1 MVRWFGPLL
10 VSVLGF
16 AGCQGNRPETGR
28 DDGRGS
34 AVLVPTAGQDSA
46 IADAVVDEPATAP
59 DLEAGTIT
67 VWDAVVWRNNY
78 LARRGQH
85 GVIVGKVGGKFV
97 PPALPTVPGLGPV
110 TPGIAVGLGS
120 GSGSGSAPGAGFG
133 SGVAAGSGSGSGS
146 SLPLAPTLPVV
157 PPPRT
162 PADLVWLI
170 DDSAGNGALGI
181 RVQFIGA
188 PPVAGERV
196 AVGGAW
202 MLDSA
207 RQWYWKVDS
216 LTLLPGAPLSDIK
229 EPPAQPGM
237 VVTAGPAPSGARM
250 VSFARDNDVIYFQ
263 VVGVPKHPGDGWKI
277 ADELGNPPV
286 AVLMLPG
293 EQPSYGSI
301 DLRTPDERWTLR
313 RGVTY
318 WLRIGRIRKSTAAS
332 GTAPWTAIARTAP
345 VREM

>member
-1 MVRWFGPLL
+1 MRRSLGSLL
-10 VSVLGF
+10 LSVF
-16 AGCQGNRPETGR
+16 ALAACQGNRPETGR

-34 AVLVPTAGQDSA
+34 AGVAPLVGQDSA
-46 IADAVVDEPATAP
+46 TAAAVVDEPVTPP

-67 VWDAVVWRNNY
+67 VWDAVVWRTNY

-85 GVIVGKVGGKFV
+85 GVVVGKVAGKYM
-97 PPALPTVPGLGPV
+97 PPVVPTVPGLGPV
-110 TPGIAVGLGS
+110 TPGIAVGVGS
-120 GSGSGSAPGAGFG
+120 GSGSGVVADAGSGFG
-133 SGVAAGSGSGSGS
+133 SGVGVGSGSAVPM
-146 SLPLAPTLPVV
+146 PLA

-181 RVQFIGA
+181 RVQFIGV

-216 LTLLPGAPLSDIK
+216 VTLLPGAPISDIK

-318 WLRIGRIRKSTAAS
+318 WLRIGRIRRSTSTS

>member
-1 MVRWFGPLL
+1 MPRWLSSSLL
-10 VSVLGF
+10 SVF
-16 AGCQGNRPETGR
+16 ALAACQGNRPETGR

-34 AVLVPTAGQDSA
+34 AVLAPTVGQDAAS
-46 IADAVVDEPATAP
+46 ADAAVDEPATAP

-97 PPALPTVPGLGPV
+97 PPMVPTVPGLGPV
-110 TPGIAVGLGS
+110 TPGIAVGAGS
-120 GSGSGSAPGAGFG
+120 GSGSGGVIEAGSGFG
-133 SGVAAGSGSGSGS
+133 SGVAAGSGSGAGS
-146 SLPLAPTLPVV
+146 ALPLA

-162 PADLVWLI
+162 PANLVWLI

-181 RVQFIGA
+181 RVQFTGA

-202 MLDSA
+202 MLDST

-318 WLRIGRIRKSTAAS
+318 WLRIGRIRRSTAIS